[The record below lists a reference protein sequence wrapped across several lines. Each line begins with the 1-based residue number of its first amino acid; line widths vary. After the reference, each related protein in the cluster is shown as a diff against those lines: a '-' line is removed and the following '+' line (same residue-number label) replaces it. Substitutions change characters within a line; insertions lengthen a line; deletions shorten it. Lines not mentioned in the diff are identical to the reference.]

1 LANSAIGIEFEVFV
15 TLAINKKRQETS
27 TNARNYPAIC
37 ENQNPENPQDIG
49 DRLALIVFLSGREL
63 HRF

>member
-15 TLAINKKRQETS
+15 TLAIKKRQETS
-27 TNARNYPAIC
+27 KNVRNYPAIC

-49 DRLALIVFLSGREL
+49 DRLALIVFISGREL